1 MCNFLQFLIKYVLIV
16 VIIINNN
23 IIFMNLNEKKVYIVK
38 LLMWIW
44 IKEEKILFLSKE
56 IDKKKENELDKFIIE
71 LESYYKKENILN
83 KDFINTLNK
92 INNKIDESI
101 EKTIENFNI
110 NNKFNF

>member
-1 MCNFLQFLIKYVLIV
+1 
-16 VIIINNN
+16 
-23 IIFMNLNEKKVYIVK
+23 MNLNEKKVYIVK

-44 IKEEKILFLSKE
+44 IKEEKILFISKE
-56 IDKKKENELDKFIIE
+56 LDKKNEQELDKFIIE
-71 LESYYKKENILN
+71 LEAYYKKENILN
-83 KDFINTLNK
+83 KDFLNALNK